1 MAVSWTMDHNCA
13 TCEYWGGQRKVHSDA
28 RVVDWSG
35 SGVCAG
41 QNRTYRG
48 KQISGGIH
56 PGGGSCW
63 ECWRCLRE

>member
-13 TCEYWGGQRKVHSDA
+13 TCEYWGGHRQVHSDT

-41 QNRTYRG
+41 QNRGNRG
-48 KQISGGIH
+48 KQISGGTH
-56 PGGGSCW
+56 PGGGCW